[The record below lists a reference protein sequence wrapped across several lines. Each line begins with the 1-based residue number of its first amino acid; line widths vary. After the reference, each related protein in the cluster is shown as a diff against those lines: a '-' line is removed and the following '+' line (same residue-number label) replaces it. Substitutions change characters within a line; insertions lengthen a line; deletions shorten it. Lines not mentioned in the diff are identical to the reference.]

1 MNCTIYLFCYN
12 KVNINVSVDEVS
24 VSASSDGS
32 FDSHQTVLLSVLKY
46 SIRFK
51 VFGVSR
57 IGFVCFDPANVLAT
71 TESPLS

>member
-1 MNCTIYLFCYN
+1 MNCAMYLFRNN

>member
-1 MNCTIYLFCYN
+1 MNCTIYLFCDN

>member
-1 MNCTIYLFCYN
+1 MYLFRNN
-12 KVNINVSVDEVS
+12 KVNINVGVDEVS
-24 VSASSDGS
+24 VSASPNGS

-51 VFGVSR
+51 VFGVSW

>member
-1 MNCTIYLFCYN
+1 MYLFRNN
-12 KVNINVSVDEVS
+12 KVNINVGVDEVS
-24 VSASSDGS
+24 VSASPNGS
-32 FDSHQTVLLSVLKY
+32 FDSHQTVLLGVLKY

>member
-1 MNCTIYLFCYN
+1 MNCTIYLFCDN

-57 IGFVCFDPANVLAT
+57 IGFVCLDPANVLAT